1 MQRRTIVIIVVALV
15 ANYFYRQF
23 KNSEEKFDTD
33 ENYKYVADYL
43 VNDQME
49 NLKPILWVHCPS
61 GLNARN
67 WESFYSRSS
76 TKLNMP
82 YMYVTMKS
90 IYDKCADSFNICLIN
105 DDSFSRLV
113 PQWSVDL
120 ETMPSPVKDHYRQL
134 GLTSLLFLYGGLLV
148 PASTLCLK
156 DLVYLYQDNMEEGA
170 FVVEHYADGFSPNP
184 LFMGCRR
191 RSETMKAFMKFQSE
205 LFKNDKTNTAD
216 FKDLIGQW
224 ATRMRVVDGVNVG
237 VKTAEGK
244 PVLIQDLLGTT
255 PVPFYQDALAI
266 QIPEVVN
273 RPKFSWFC
281 RMSPEQILESNMVIA
296 NYILASY

>member
-1 MQRRTIVIIVVALV
+1 
-15 ANYFYRQF
+15 
-23 KNSEEKFDTD
+23 
-33 ENYKYVADYL
+33 
-43 VNDQME
+43 
-49 NLKPILWVHCPS
+49 
-61 GLNARN
+61 
-67 WESFYSRSS
+67 
-76 TKLNMP
+76 MP
-82 YMYVTMKS
+82 YLYVTMKS

-120 ETMPSPVKDHYRQL
+120 ENMPSPVKDHYRQL

-148 PASTLCLK
+148 PAATLCLK
-156 DLVYLYQDNMEEGA
+156 DLVYMYEDNMVDDA
-170 FVVEHYADGFSPNP
+170 FVVERYADGFCPNP

-205 LFKNDKTNTAD
+205 LFKNDKTNRVD
-216 FKDLIGQW
+216 FQDQVGQW
-224 ATRMRVVDGVNVG
+224 AHNRMRVVDGINVG

-255 PVPFYQDALAI
+255 PVPFYKDAVAI
-266 QIPEVVN
+266 QIPEVEN

-281 RMSPEQILESNMVIA
+281 RMSPEQILDSNMVIS

>member
-1 MQRRTIVIIVVALV
+1 MQRKTIVIIVVALL

-33 ENYKYVADYL
+33 ENYKFVSDYL

-49 NLKPILWVHCPS
+49 ELKPILWVHCPS
-61 GLNARN
+61 ELNARN

-82 YMYVTMKS
+82 YLYVTLKS

-120 ETMPSPVKDHYRQL
+120 EAMPSPVKDHYRQL

-156 DLVYLYQDNMEEGA
+156 DLAYLYQDNMDGDA
-170 FVVEHYADGFSPNP
+170 FVVERYADGFSPNP

-191 RSETMKAFMKFQSE
+191 RSETMKAFMQYQAE
-205 LFKNDKTNTAD
+205 LFKNDKTNRVD
-216 FKDLIGQW
+216 FQDQVGQW
-224 ATRMRVVDGVNVG
+224 ASARMRVVDGINVG
-237 VKTAEGK
+237 VKTTEGK
-244 PVLIQDLLGTT
+244 PVLRFKSRKWRTGRNSNGSAEC
-255 PVPFYQDALAI
+255 PR
-266 QIPEVVN
+266 N
-273 RPKFSWFC
+273 KFW
-281 RMSPEQILESNMVIA
+281 RRTW
-296 NYILASY
+296 